1 VYSQL
6 TTHFYSGAIILEQQ
20 NEEAEAS
27 TAWTVSNP
35 YLSGVFLILIGTV
48 ALWIISNLRSPTLFN
63 DIFTFFIVIPIL
75 ILLPGVSLAATL
87 LCIRLLK
94 LSLVRPYKL
103 LAAITHT
110 LALVSNILA
119 IIFFIK
125 TVPVLF

>member
-1 VYSQL
+1 
-6 TTHFYSGAIILEQQ
+6 LEQQ
-20 NEEAEAS
+20 NEEAEVS
-27 TAWTVSNP
+27 TTWAVSNP

-48 ALWIISNLRSPTLFN
+48 ALWIISNLRSPTSFN
-63 DIFTFFIVIPIL
+63 DIFTFLIVIPIL